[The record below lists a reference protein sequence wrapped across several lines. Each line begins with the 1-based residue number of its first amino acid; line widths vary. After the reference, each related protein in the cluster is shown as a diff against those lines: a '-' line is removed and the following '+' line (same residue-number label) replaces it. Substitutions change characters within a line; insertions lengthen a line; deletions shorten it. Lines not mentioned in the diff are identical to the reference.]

1 MQYLPLLHGI
11 ADKMA
16 RAFGLAALDD
26 YGLRAIGKH
35 LDLTP
40 EENFT
45 EDALLIM
52 GINTSSED
60 VMVREADFP
69 LEVSITK
76 MRFDLGPRSELPS
89 TMYESA
95 RFRIQQPEA
104 FPYAGPPTDEGLT
117 GYAAAL
123 WQTDPANIR
132 IVHAPG
138 QRMHPPVK

>member
-1 MQYLPLLHGI
+1 MHYLPLIHGI

-16 RAFGLAALDD
+16 QEFGLAAFDD
-26 YGLRAIGKH
+26 QGIRAIGKH

-60 VMVREADFP
+60 VMVCEADFP
-69 LEVSITK
+69 LEVSLTK
-76 MRFDLGPRSELPS
+76 MRFDLGPRPELPS
-89 TMYESA
+89 TMYQSA
-95 RFRIQQPEA
+95 EFRLQRPEA

-132 IVHAPG
+132 IIQAPV
-138 QRMHPPVK
+138 QRMPVK